1 VRNPITS
8 SEVFGEVCKTS
19 LAVSVYRKGIDPM
32 KNYQRVS
39 EGFALAASLHH
50 EQTRK
55 VGETE
60 DPALAISYITHLAE
74 VFALVVQGFGD
85 DDQMIAALL
94 HDAIEDQP
102 ETLDGRKTS
111 DVIEEMFG
119 ERVLE
124 LVRAST
130 ELRPPAGQPKS
141 PWKTRKDGHLA
152 HLRELAADDPS
163 VLLVGLA
170 DKLSNGQAIVN
181 DLNLRGQIVWS
192 RFNASKDQV
201 VWYYESMLCLFQD
214 FIPANPLVPRLESV
228 VHQMKVISENVE
240 HGIRIISKNAEL

>member
-1 VRNPITS
+1 
-8 SEVFGEVCKTS
+8 
-19 LAVSVYRKGIDPM
+19 M

-55 VGETE
+55 VGKTE

-102 ETLDGRKTS
+102 QTADGRKTAE
-111 DVIEEMFG
+111 VLEELFG
-119 ERVLE
+119 ARVLE
-124 LVRAST
+124 LVLANT
-130 ELRPPAGQPKS
+130 DARPEPGEEKA
-141 PWKTRKDGHLA
+141 PWEVRKVDHLT
-152 HLRELAADDPS
+152 HLRVLAAQDPS
-163 VLLVGLA
+163 LLLVGLA

-201 VWYYESMLCLFQD
+201 VWYYKSMLEVFQD
-214 FIPANPLVPRLESV
+214 FIPDNPLVPRLESV
-228 VHQMKVISENVE
+228 VEQM
-240 HGIRIISKNAEL
+240 RELAK